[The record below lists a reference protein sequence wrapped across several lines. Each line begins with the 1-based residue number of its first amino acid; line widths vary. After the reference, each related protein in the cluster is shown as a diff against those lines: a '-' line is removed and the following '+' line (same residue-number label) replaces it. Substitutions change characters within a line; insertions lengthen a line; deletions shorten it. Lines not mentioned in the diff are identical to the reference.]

1 MFREMYKNIFAVF
14 GVFFKTRREM
24 YILNIVKKSLVSY
37 YSFQNKNVRYLIIRR
52 L

>member
-14 GVFFKTRREM
+14 GFFLKREM